1 MVNEKVLSYEQ
12 GIEIAN
18 ETAQRFSQER
28 TETDQRFLQ
37 EKIALSSTGSGSAL
51 SITLPDPI
59 PDKYIV
65 KFICDHDTSGN
76 ITINNIPCY
85 KPGTTTSPSLK
96 NGRMYEFWYNAA
108 TPCFFFKASAS
119 GNATANDVLAGKT
132 FSNDDDVD
140 IVGNIQNKG
149 TVSLNLGIDSTYDY
163 NKSYFE
169 RLQIKTNI
177 IQQPSGVTGTSCA
190 MYNNYFY
197 TRIPEGYYRGGNW
210 DNGAAKSEVKIE
222 QSKVAS
228 AIGLHAGILLA
239 GQNILGINGNVQ
251 PRLVQQGTAT
261 SNDESTPWF
270 TINGL
275 SFEPNYI
282 MAVSN
287 DRHYTERVI
296 FMFEK
301 SKTLIYEQ
309 YSSSSD
315 YFQCLSMHTGSGYSW
330 TTNEW
335 HYSNGTFQ
343 ARIYS
348 PEIYHNRSF
357 IYVAIG

>member
-51 SITLPDPI
+51 SVTLPDPI

-76 ITINNIPCY
+76 ITINNIACY

-119 GNATANDVLAGKT
+119 GNATDNDVLAGKT

-140 IVGNIQNKG
+140 IVGKIQNKG
-149 TVSLNLGIDSTYDY
+149 TVALNLGIDSTYDY

-222 QSKVAS
+222 QAKVAS
-228 AIGLHAGILLA
+228 AIGLNAGILLA

-251 PRLVQQGTAT
+251 PRLIQQGTAT
-261 SNDESTPWF
+261 SDNEPCIHIT
-270 TINGL
+270 GL

-335 HYSNGTFQ
+335 NYSNGTFT
-343 ARIYS
+343 ARLYS
-348 PEIYHNRSF
+348 PETYHNRSF
-357 IYVAIG
+357 IYVAIC

>member
-1 MVNEKVLSYEQ
+1 MVNETVLSYEQ

-18 ETAQRFSQER
+18 ETARRFSQAK
-28 TETDQRFLQ
+28 TETDQKFLQ
-37 EKIALSSTGSGSAL
+37 EKIALSSSGSGPAL
-51 SITLPDPI
+51 SVTLPDTI

-65 KFICDHDTSGN
+65 KFICDHDASGN

-149 TVSLNLGIDSTYDY
+149 TVTLNVGIDSTYKY

-169 RLQIKTNI
+169 SLQIKANI
-177 IQQPSGVTGTSCA
+177 IQQSTGVTGTSCV
-190 MYNNYFY
+190 MYNNYLY

-222 QSKVAS
+222 QAKVAS
-228 AIGLHAGILLA
+228 AIGLSAGILLA

-251 PRLVQQGTAT
+251 PKQIQTGTAT
-261 SNDESTPWF
+261 SDDRPWI
-270 TINGL
+270 TITGL
-275 SFEPNYI
+275 SFDPNYI
-282 MAVSN
+282 MAVTTDKTYS
-287 DRHYTERVI
+287 DRVA
-296 FMFEK
+296 FLFDK
-301 SKTLIYEQ
+301 SKTLIYENKS
-309 YSSSSD
+309 Y
-315 YFQCLSMHTGSGYSW
+315 YRCLTMYTGSGYSW
-330 TTNEW
+330 TTDE
-335 HYSNGTFQ
+335 YSYSGGTFSG
-343 ARIYS
+343 RMYGKDMMR
-348 PEIYHNRSF
+348 NRSF

>member
-51 SITLPDPI
+51 SITLPNPI

-251 PRLVQQGTAT
+251 PRLVQQGNAT

-348 PEIYHNRSF
+348 KEIYHNRSF